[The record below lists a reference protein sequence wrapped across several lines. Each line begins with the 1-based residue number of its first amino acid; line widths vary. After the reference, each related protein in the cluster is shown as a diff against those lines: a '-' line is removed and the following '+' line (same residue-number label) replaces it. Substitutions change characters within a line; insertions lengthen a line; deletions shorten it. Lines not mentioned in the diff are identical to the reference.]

1 MAWRG
6 TNSLPG
12 RCSVPAIMW
21 RSGRSCRSIRSGLR
35 SGWSNSRS
43 PGWHTSCHRSTSHGR
58 TGTRGH
64 ASRWNTASRDDFL
77 DGRVAMAIEHVS
89 DTARWVAVYRAMET
103 ERPDASFKDPFAR
116 RLAGERGQ
124 AIVDEIKQGRSMA
137 WAMITRTAVFD
148 EMILDLIK
156 RENVDLVVNLACG
169 LDARAWRL
177 DVPRKL
183 RWVDVDFPVMIDY
196 KTEILKNERPVCR
209 YEAIAVDLTDDGAR
223 SALFARLG
231 AGAQRVLVISEGLLI
246 YLTPE
251 QVSTLARDLHA
262 QSSFRW
268 WLIDLAHPQS
278 LKMMTKMWGGSVPG
292 GHPPFPFAPEEGT
305 GFSLPLGWRE
315 TSFRSQGNEARRLH
329 REMRGMWIWRWMSIF
344 YPKKQREIWRRFAGY
359 VMFERT

>member
-1 MAWRG
+1 
-6 TNSLPG
+6 
-12 RCSVPAIMW
+12 
-21 RSGRSCRSIRSGLR
+21 
-35 SGWSNSRS
+35 
-43 PGWHTSCHRSTSHGR
+43 
-58 TGTRGH
+58 
-64 ASRWNTASRDDFL
+64 
-77 DGRVAMAIEHVS
+77 MAIEHVS

-103 ERPDASFKDPFAR
+103 ERPDAIFKDPFAR

-124 AIVDEIKQGRSMA
+124 AIVDEVTQGRSMA

-156 RENVDLVVNLACG
+156 REKVDLVVNLACG

-177 DVPRKL
+177 DVPREL

-196 KTEILKNERPVCR
+196 KTEVLKDERPVCR

-223 SALFARLG
+223 SALFARIG
-231 AGAQRVLVISEGLLI
+231 ADAQRALVISEGLLI

-262 QSSFRW
+262 QPSFRW
-268 WLIDLAHPQS
+268 WLIDLAHPQL
-278 LKMMTKMWGGSVPG
+278 LKMMTKMWGGSVSG
-292 GHPPFPFAPEEGT
+292 GNAPFLFGPEEGT
-305 GFSLPLGWRE
+305 GFFLPLGWRE
-315 TSFRSQGNEARRLH
+315 TSFRSQGDEARRLN

-344 YPKKQREIWRRFAGY
+344 YSKKQREMWRRFAGY